1 MLKIQEEHKMTEF
14 ELLIDFY
21 KDGKRQG
28 PGSTSETLKALN
40 FIDFDKDKLE
50 QAEPLKIAD
59 IGCGSGAQTMV
70 LAQNTDAEITAVDL
84 FPEILTKLNIAF
96 SLANE
101 YLSKKPN
108 IENVPISEDAK
119 EA

>member
-1 MLKIQEEHKMTEF
+1 MVISKNVNNTINNIKLIQVNKSK
-14 ELLIDFY
+14 DFNIK
-21 KDGKRQG
+21 KDVI
-28 PGSTSETLKALN
+28 N
-40 FIDFDKDKLE
+40 KDKTKDC
-50 QAEPLKIAD
+50 LK
-59 IGCGSGAQTMV
+59 
-70 LAQNTDAEITAVDL
+70 
-84 FPEILTKLNIAF
+84 EILTKLNIAF